1 MGAFSK
7 KHQLSLIYYLSSLIA
22 MELEILKPRHSLAHL
37 LAQAVQQT
45 VDAHVALGTGPA
57 VDD

>member
-1 MGAFSK
+1 
-7 KHQLSLIYYLSSLIA
+7 

-45 VDAHVALGTGPA
+45 VDPHVALGTGPA
-57 VDD
+57 IDDGFYYDVLFNE